1 MQEMYVQS
9 EAFSK
14 EIENIK
20 KKKELNRN
28 AGPEELNK

>member
-20 KKKELNRN
+20 KKELNRN